1 MTTAMELKKLAVQ
14 VKRTD
19 STLRQIASQL
29 TLGDQERRVL
39 LAAASIL
46 HTHGRQLDVEVA
58 RERRAEEAKERAIA
72 KSTQEAAASIADW
85 PVVTMLD
92 KIAFCIAAG
101 FESNLRLDIQDQRA
115 DLAWSL
121 DYWVKQA
128 RHDIPAELAWQSWRQ
143 QKPVSELVAQA
154 RERLERIR
162 TRPGTVALAQRWQ
175 VRLQADKPNL

>member
-1 MTTAMELKKLAVQ
+1 MTTAKELKNLSIQ
-14 VKRTD
+14 VKRADTA
-19 STLRQIASQL
+19 LRQLASRL
-29 TLGDQERRVL
+29 DLSDKERQAL

-46 HTHGRQLDVEVA
+46 HTHGRQLAVEAA

-72 KSTQEAAASIADW
+72 KSTQEAAALIADW

-128 RHDIPAELAWQSWRQ
+128 RRDIPAELAWQAWRQ
-143 QKPVSELVAQA
+143 QKPVAELVAQG

-162 TRPGTVALAQRWQ
+162 ARPGTVALAQRWQ
-175 VRLQADKPNL
+175 VRLQADKSNL